1 MAKVYEL
8 TCLYVACFQK
18 VELDDPRIFKAI
30 ETAAIVEEMLFE
42 LRFITFLKPLIELH
56 FAKSIFSG
64 RF

>member
-1 MAKVYEL
+1 M
-8 TCLYVACFQK
+8 ACFQK